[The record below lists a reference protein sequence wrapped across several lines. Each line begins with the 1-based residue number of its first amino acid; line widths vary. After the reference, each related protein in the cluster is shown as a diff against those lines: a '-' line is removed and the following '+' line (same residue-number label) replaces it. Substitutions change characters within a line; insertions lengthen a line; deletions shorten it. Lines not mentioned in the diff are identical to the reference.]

1 MVKATFAF
9 LSVAAA
15 SDIPLATFDGA
26 KDTTLKWT
34 QQNDPV
40 MGGKSTGTFTVQDN
54 EGVFDGTCA
63 IVPSL
68 NAPGFIKA
76 STSKTTLPDVS
87 SCSGLALTVKSSNDY
102 DGFRFSFGNKR
113 GDCGKFFAVGHKAN
127 FKAPKGE
134 FGTVQIPFTDF
145 TTCWDDATGDAIKT
159 CAQDSKYCPDQ
170 ATLQNMQTMS
180 VWAEGKEGDVHLE
193 IQSVVATGCSS
204 LSSSMAASASP
215 LVTFDGAEGST
226 FNFKALNDP
235 VMGGQSTGTWSVS
248 DGVGVLDGEVV
259 DVPSLSAPGFIKA
272 AADGKFPD
280 ASSAIGGNLV
290 LTVRSSTPEYAG
302 YRVTFV
308 SGATSASFACSA
320 GGSLPLSRG
329 CFKAK
334 FSVPAGSDFT
344 EIRIPFSDFSD
355 KWSSATGEQTTTC
368 AESTDV
374 CPTASKLSKIQRME
388 FWGEGAA
395 GKLHLEVKSV
405 SAEDAAGNAV
415 QLV

>member
-1 MVKATFAF
+1 MVRLAALSLLAVASASKCPASVQPICQDLDLSRYMGVWYEQVNSKAFTIDNNLQCVTAEYSANSDGSVKVSNKGTKNSPTGSITVADGKATVKDLKTCNLGVKFSSLQPVDAPYQIF
-9 LSVAAA
+9 DTDYDSYSVVISCIPVVNSLGL
-15 SDIPLATFDGA
+15 SDIWILSRTPQLPKDKLDSIFKKLSDAGFDYSDMRMQVQEGQCTYDVGSALSLA
-26 KDTTLKWT
+26 
-34 QQNDPV
+34 
-40 MGGKSTGTFTVQDN
+40 
-54 EGVFDGTCA
+54 
-63 IVPSL
+63 
-68 NAPGFIKA
+68 
-76 STSKTTLPDVS
+76 S
-87 SCSGLALTVKSSNDY
+87 S
-102 DGFRFSFGNKR
+102 
-113 GDCGKFFAVGHKAN
+113 
-127 FKAPKGE
+127 
-134 FGTVQIPFTDF
+134 
-145 TTCWDDATGDAIKT
+145 
-159 CAQDSKYCPDQ
+159 
-170 ATLQNMQTMS
+170 
-180 VWAEGKEGDVHLE
+180 
-193 IQSVVATGCSS
+193 
-204 LSSSMAASASP
+204 AAASP

-248 DGVGVLDGEVV
+248 DRVGVLDGEVV

-272 AADGKFPD
+272 SADGKFPD
-280 ASSAIGGNLV
+280 ASSAFGGNLV

-368 AESTDV
+368 AESADV

-388 FWGEGAA
+388 FWGEGAL